1 MSNVLDLNLCRTVR
15 EKVSNDPE
23 FRQWLATLLQETN
36 KSKTFVP
43 SNILPYKINKV
54 IFNGIEV
61 SPNNDG
67 Q

>member
-23 FRQWLATLLQETN
+23 FRQWLATLLQETDQP
-36 KSKTFVP
+36 KTFGYAL
-43 SNILPYKINKV
+43 SPYKINKV
-54 IFNGIEV
+54 TFNGVEV
-61 SPNNDG
+61 SSSNDG

>member
-15 EKVSNDPE
+15 EKASNDPE

-36 KSKTFVP
+36 QPKAFGRPLS
-43 SNILPYKINKV
+43 PYKINKV
-54 IFNGIEV
+54 TFNGIEV
-61 SPNNDG
+61 SPHNDG

>member
-23 FRQWLATLLQETN
+23 FRQWLATLLQETT

-43 SNILPYKINKV
+43 GNTLPYKINKV

-61 SPNNDG
+61 SPDNDG